1 MLGEARLD
9 SMTDRELV
17 MDAVQKMP
25 PETSLT
31 TILEEL
37 ALLAKV
43 RERLAKVEVGKGG
56 KSQEEV
62 ARLVDQWASR

>member
-1 MLGEARLD
+1 
-9 SMTDRELV
+9 MTDRDLV
-17 MDAVQKMP
+17 MDALQKLP

-37 ALLAKV
+37 ALLVRV
-43 RERLAKVEVGKGG
+43 RERLARIEGGQGG

-62 ARLVDQWASR
+62 ARLVDQWTSK